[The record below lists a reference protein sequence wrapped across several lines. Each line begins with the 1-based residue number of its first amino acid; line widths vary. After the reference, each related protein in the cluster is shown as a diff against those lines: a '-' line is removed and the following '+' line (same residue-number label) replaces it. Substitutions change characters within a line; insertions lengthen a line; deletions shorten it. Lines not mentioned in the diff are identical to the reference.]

1 MTSSSILS
9 LVFAMTCLAALA
21 VPAASNASSDRPQ
34 RVFAHVQ
41 RIAHRHAMPS
51 TAEALSPSMLAP
63 APARDDDADGL
74 TRNIGECNRGCIDS
88 N

>member
-21 VPAASNASSDRPQ
+21 VPAAANASSDRPQ
-34 RVFAHVQ
+34 RVAHVQ
-41 RIAHRHAMPS
+41 RIAHRHTIPS
-51 TAEALSPSMLAP
+51 TADALSPSLLTP